1 MILGQAKE
9 IVIGTGAMNVNN
21 TCQDSNTCDA
31 RILVVD
37 DEAPNVR
44 LMQKTLG
51 GYGYQNVSVTQDPRD
66 VIGLCSERQFDL
78 LILDLDMPHLNGF
91 QVMQQI
97 SSELSSIRPAILV
110 LTAQHSREHRIQA
123 LEMGAR
129 DFVSKPFDRLELLAR
144 VRNLI
149 DVQLAQQ
156 AMFDQKEILEIKVG
170 ERTRELH
177 KTRLQVVQRLGRAA
191 EYRDNET
198 GLHIMRMSNISA
210 LLGRKA
216 CMSDVECDLLLNA
229 SPMHDVGKIGI
240 PDKILL
246 KPGKLSA
253 DEWEIMKTHVQIG
266 ADILSGSESALM
278 TMAHDIALTHH
289 EKWDGSGYPNALE
302 GEQIPLVGRIVALAD
317 VFDALTSERPYKAA
331 WSVESAI
338 EYIKEQS
345 GKHFDPVLVHAFLSV
360 LPDIMVIQ
368 EEYAEPAGIIEE

>member
-1 MILGQAKE
+1 MQVEEAAARGSGIAKKE
-9 IVIGTGAMNVNN
+9 KRQTCSTGTIAY
-21 TCQDSNTCDA
+21 DA

-37 DEAPNVR
+37 DEASNIR
-44 LMQKTLG
+44 LMKKTLG
-51 GYGYQNVSVTQDPRD
+51 GHGYQNVCVTQDPRE

-91 QVMQQI
+91 QVMKQL

-110 LTAQHSREHRIQA
+110 LTAQHSRDHRIQA

-156 AMFDQKEILEIKVG
+156 AMFDQKEILEIKVR

-177 KTRLQVVQRLGRAA
+177 QTRLQAVQRLGRAA

-198 GLHIMRMSNISA
+198 GLHIIRMSYISA
-210 LLGRKA
+210 LLGKTVG
-216 CMSDVECDLLLNA
+216 MSDVESDLLLNA
-229 SPMHDVGKIGI
+229 SPMHDVGKIGV

-246 KPGKLSA
+246 KPGKLSE
-253 DEWEIMKTHVQIG
+253 DEWEVMKTHVQIG

-278 TMAHDIALTHH
+278 TMAYDIALTHH

-302 GEQIPLVGRIVALAD
+302 GEQIPLTGRIVALAD

-331 WSVESAI
+331 WPVESAVD
-338 EYIKEQS
+338 YIKDQS

-360 LPDIMVIQ
+360 LPDIISIH
-368 EEYAEPAGIIEE
+368 EEYAEPESVT